1 MLVLWIPGIR
11 DISNQGVSNIDVN
24 NHNVT
29 IGSGGKL
36 GGCLNFNASDYQYLS
51 MNTKVINSDTF
62 TISMWIYPNG
72 VSGAKCLMCCRN
84 GANKAFA
91 MYIINGRLRIDTGT
105 NWSTSLLSDTT
116 WTHIAFVSNGT
127 SQKLYVNGEL
137 ANSQTATPDF
147 ATVTEFTTIGAE
159 HTNGNNIYNCFN
171 GKLNDIRI
179 YDETLSSTQI
189 KDISKGMIVH
199 YPFADYGFN
208 KEYDISGFGNN
219 GSINGHPTS
228 YSGSARYSGSIGNF
242 TNSKYITAPSLPSN
256 TKTISLW
263 VKAGTISGSQV
274 VFADY
279 GSKIAFG
286 FNGNNTTYIVC
297 DLPSGSGYSTG
308 SRCVAGGY
316 WKENDWNHFVIIKL
330 TNDPYTF
337 KTYLNGNI
345 LSASS
350 TNYWAHTTDDL
361 MIGRRSTGS
370 PFSGQISDFRAYVT
384 ELSEDDIL
392 ELYHTPI
399 SLTKQGTLMTQG
411 EYVEVM

>member
-29 IGSGGKL
+29 IDSGGKL
-36 GGCLNFNASDYQYLS
+36 GGCLNFNASNYQYLS

-91 MYIINGRLRIDTGT
+91 MYIINGRLRIDTGS
-105 NWSTSLLSDTT
+105 NWATSLLSDTT

-137 ANSQTATPDF
+137 ANSQTATSDF
-147 ATVTEFTTIGAE
+147 TTVTEFTTIGAE

-179 YDETLSSTQI
+179 YDEALSSTQI

-208 KEYDISGFGNN
+208 KEYDISGFGNHATRN
-219 GSINGHPTS
+219 GNTFTSSSDTPRYTTSTHFTGTNYVSVTSPSSEVKTVSLWAKWDTIPSGQSVVFLDYKSKLGLGLMSQGILCTVSASTNARTFNKSNLVANTWYHFVVINDGDSSNVARKLYINGVQQENN
-228 YSGSARYSGSIGNF
+228 SGSSKWTYAVDQLQIG
-242 TNSKYITAPSLPSN
+242 KR
-256 TKTISLW
+256 
-263 VKAGTISGSQV
+263 
-274 VFADY
+274 
-279 GSKIAFG
+279 
-286 FNGNNTTYIVC
+286 NTTS
-297 DLPSGSGYSTG
+297 DG
-308 SRCVAGGY
+308 
-316 WKENDWNHFVIIKL
+316 FV
-330 TNDPYTF
+330 
-337 KTYLNGNI
+337 GC
-345 LSASS
+345 
-350 TNYWAHTTDDL
+350 
-361 MIGRRSTGS
+361 
-370 PFSGQISDFRAYVT
+370 ISDFRAYTTV
-384 ELSEDDIL
+384 LSDDDIL

-399 SLTKQGTLMTQG
+399 TLSSDGTLMVYG
-411 EYVEVM
+411 EYVEG